1 MATNA
6 AFGGEYGRRRD
17 MALTFL
23 KDLDVASLSNSQ
35 KAKLKKSLLAHK
47 KSLNNTSKIID
58 GHLKTLAAK
67 KKKRKAKR

>member
-1 MATNA
+1 MRV
-6 AFGGEYGRRRD
+6 FGGEYGRRRD

-23 KDLDVASLSNSQ
+23 NVLDVANMSDTQ

-47 KSLNNTSKIID
+47 KRLNDTSKIVD
-58 GHLKTLAAK
+58 RHLKTLATK

>member
-1 MATNA
+1 
-6 AFGGEYGRRRD
+6 

-23 KDLDVASLSNSQ
+23 NVLDVANMSDTQ

-47 KSLNNTSKIID
+47 RSLNRTSKIVD
-58 GHLKTLAAK
+58 GHLETLAGK